1 MNAPRRALLS
11 VSDRTGLV
19 DFARALA
26 SLGFEILSTGGTA
39 AHLSEAGIRVTSV
52 TDVTAFPEVFGG
64 RVKTLHPKLFGGIL
78 FDRGNPRDE
87 AEARENA
94 VFPIDVVA
102 VNLYPFEETL
112 RELSAGPGGAAGAES
127 ASRLIEKIDVGGP
140 SLLRAAAKN
149 HAHVAVVCDP
159 ADYAAVAGE
168 MKSSG
173 GGVSDATRRALAA
186 KVFRRTA
193 AYDAA
198 IARWITAATGGEP
211 FPDRLT
217 PTFTLGSAL
226 RYGENPHQR
235 GALYVDPA
243 SPPSA
248 LARARVLQGKE
259 LSYNNYLD
267 ADAALFAARALGPRA
282 VAIIKHR
289 IPSGLA
295 TAARMAEAFAKAW
308 ESDPVAGFG
317 GVVAWTGTLDAEAA
331 VALTAKFLE
340 VVVAHEVA
348 DDAKPILAKKPNLRV
363 LVVAEDVVPRPR
375 LEMRGVDGGLL
386 VQDGDLASDDPAGWK
401 VVTKRSP
408 TEAEIAAL
416 RFSWRA
422 VRGVVSNAIVV
433 AGESAT
439 YGIGGGRTSRVDAC
453 RDAVAKAG
461 ARARGAAAASDAF
474 FPFPDGLEVL
484 VEAGVTAVAHP
495 GGSVRDAEVI
505 AAADAADVAML
516 FTGTRHF
523 RH

>member
-1 MNAPRRALLS
+1 MNTPRRALLS

-19 DFARALA
+19 DFARTLV
-26 SLGFEILSTGGTA
+26 SLGFEVLSTGGTA
-39 AHLSEAGIRVTSV
+39 AHLSEAGIPVTAV
-52 TDVTAFPEVFGG
+52 TDVTGFPEVFGG

-78 FDRGNPRDE
+78 FDRGNVRDVFE
-87 AEARENA
+87 AGANA
-94 VFPIDVVA
+94 VLPIDVVA
-102 VNLYPFEETL
+102 VNLYPFESTVA
-112 RELSAGPGGAAGAES
+112 SGKATFSES
-127 ASRLIEKIDVGGP
+127 IEKIDVGGP

-159 ADYAAVAGE
+159 ADYPAVAEE
-168 MKSSG
+168 MKISG
-173 GGVSDATRRALAA
+173 GRVSDATRRALAA

-198 IARWITAATGGEP
+198 IARWFTRETGGEP
-211 FPDRLT
+211 FPDRVT
-217 PTFTLGSAL
+217 PTFALGATL

-235 GALYVDPA
+235 GALYVDPSA
-243 SPPSA
+243 PKAA
-248 LARARVLQGKE
+248 LAKARVLQGKE

-267 ADAALFAARALGPRA
+267 ADAALFAARALGPKA
-282 VAIIKHR
+282 LSIIKHR

-295 TAARMAEAFAKAW
+295 EAPRMAEAFGKAW

-340 VVVAHEVA
+340 VVVAHEVTE
-348 DDAKPILAKKPNLRV
+348 DAKPVLAKKPNLRV
-363 LVVAEDVVPRPR
+363 LTVAPDEAPR
-375 LEMRGVDGGLL
+375 LRLEVRGVDGGLL
-386 VQDGDLASDDPAGWK
+386 VEEGDLSPDDPAAWK
-401 VVTKRSP
+401 VVTKRAPSD
-408 TEAEIAAL
+408 AERAAL
-416 RFSWRA
+416 RFAWRA

-433 AGESAT
+433 AGASAT

-461 ARARGAAAASDAF
+461 ARSRGAAAASDAF

-484 VEAGVTAVAHP
+484 AEAGVTAVAQP

-505 AAADAADVAML
+505 AAADAAGIAMV